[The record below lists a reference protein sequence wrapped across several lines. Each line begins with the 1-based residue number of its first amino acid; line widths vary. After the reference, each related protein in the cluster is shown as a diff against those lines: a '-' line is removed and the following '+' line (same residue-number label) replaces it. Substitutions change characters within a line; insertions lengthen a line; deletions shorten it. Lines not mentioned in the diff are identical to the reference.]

1 MHFHWI
7 RLHWCFRAI
16 ILNICPWILYFCE
29 NNEKGSNYWALV
41 AFFKINYEC
50 FVLDFQ
56 FCMDDYSHILE
67 QNLYVV
73 LHVHHILLEFQF
85 LQHIFFHSSGMAILI
100 WILFV
105 LGLGM
110 ISTPNYFYIYCKF
123 IIKWYYLLISHNSIW
138 FHNIYQ
144 SYTKFMTTWN
154 GIL

>member
-29 NNEKGSNYWALV
+29 NNEKRLKLLSPVAL
-41 AFFKINYEC
+41 FKINYEC

-73 LHVHHILLEFQF
+73 LHVHHILHWLLLTASSEGFELTTFCSNRTLFSNFGHHIIWYWTKHLQWEARWQF
-85 LQHIFFHSSGMAILI
+85 TSFN
-100 WILFV
+100 W
-105 LGLGM
+105 
-110 ISTPNYFYIYCKF
+110 YF
-123 IIKWYYLLISHNSIW
+123 S
-138 FHNIYQ
+138 
-144 SYTKFMTTWN
+144 
-154 GIL
+154 